1 MPSAAVSV
9 PFSAH
14 GRCSGRR
21 RRTWPQG
28 PGHGGTG
35 QAAPRISWDKGRE
48 RVRRRKCCVPRGHPG
63 RCEDSAY
70 FTPREPRPTWTRNLR
85 RPVACDRP
93 GGVNQVTAGLGLPR
107 PGGRRGAMLVAQ
119 FSQAMRG
126 NPTPTF
132 QLPTQRCSGGAQQRK
147 DRPLAAP
154 PHPGVRRGGWGGEEV
169 WGVGAAP
176 VLSLLKPR
184 LPVLSSARS
193 GGAEGSGDSPGT
205 SRVVCGEP
213 SSLGI
218 ELSY

>member
-28 PGHGGTG
+28 PGHGGPG
-35 QAAPRISWDKGRE
+35 QAAPRISRDKGRE
-48 RVRRRKCCVPRGHPG
+48 RVRRRKCCVLRGHPG

-93 GGVNQVTAGLGLPR
+93 GGINQVTAGLGLPR

-126 NPTPTF
+126 DPTPTF
-132 QLPTQRCSGGAQQRK
+132 QLPTQCCSGGAQQRK
-147 DRPLAAP
+147 DSPSPSWREAGWVGGGGGLGGGGRSHPLPPEAP
-154 PHPGVRRGGWGGEEV
+154 PASSEQRPQWRGRGFRRL
-169 WGVGAAP
+169 A
-176 VLSLLKPR
+176 R
-184 LPVLSSARS
+184 NLPSCLW
-193 GGAEGSGDSPGT
+193 
-205 SRVVCGEP
+205 
-213 SSLGI
+213 
-218 ELSY
+218 